1 MREIDDLLHRDADG
15 RDHESVPGL
24 VGITGFVVAHFAAPT
39 VRADGGDVVSVD
51 PFAETIGMET
61 RLPFCETVFRVV
73 RIPPITS
80 ALEPPMTQA
89 TVPAECSEPQATQ
102 DFVDPRDFSTA
113 LGCFGTSVT
122 VVTALAPDGRTVGL
136 TANSFSS
143 VSLNPSLVLWS
154 LVMHSQSLMAFQDAR
169 HFARTLDD
177 KFTGIDWSAGLGGA
191 PLLDGAVAQFQ
202 CRNAFRYYGG
212 DHVIFLGAVEAYWH
226 GPGEPLLC
234 SRGSFGSFMP
244 GV

>member
-1 MREIDDLLHRDADG
+1 
-15 RDHESVPGL
+15 
-24 VGITGFVVAHFAAPT
+24 
-39 VRADGGDVVSVD
+39 
-51 PFAETIGMET
+51 
-61 RLPFCETVFRVV
+61 
-73 RIPPITS
+73 
-80 ALEPPMTQA
+80 MTQA
-89 TVPAECSEPQATQ
+89 TLPAECSEPQATQ
-102 DFVDPRDFSTA
+102 HVVDPRDFRTA
-113 LGCFGTSVT
+113 LGCFGTGVT
-122 VVTALAPDGRTVGL
+122 VITALAPGGRAVGL

-143 VSLNPSLVLWS
+143 VSLNPPLVLWS
-154 LVMHSQSLMAFQDAR
+154 LVMHSQSLSAFQDASHFAVNVLGRDQEHLAR

-191 PLLDGAVAQFQ
+191 PLLDGAVARFQ

>member
-1 MREIDDLLHRDADG
+1 
-15 RDHESVPGL
+15 
-24 VGITGFVVAHFAAPT
+24 
-39 VRADGGDVVSVD
+39 
-51 PFAETIGMET
+51 
-61 RLPFCETVFRVV
+61 
-73 RIPPITS
+73 
-80 ALEPPMTQA
+80 
-89 TVPAECSEPQATQ
+89 
-102 DFVDPRDFSTA
+102 
-113 LGCFGTSVT
+113 
-122 VVTALAPDGRTVGL
+122 
-136 TANSFSS
+136 
-143 VSLNPSLVLWS
+143 
-154 LVMHSQSLMAFQDAR
+154 MAFQDAR